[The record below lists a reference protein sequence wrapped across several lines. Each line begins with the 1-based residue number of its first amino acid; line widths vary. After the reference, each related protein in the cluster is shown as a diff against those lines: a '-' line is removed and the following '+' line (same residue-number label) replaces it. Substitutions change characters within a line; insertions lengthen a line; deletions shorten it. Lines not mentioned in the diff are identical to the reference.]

1 MKLFLI
7 VVVLLAFAVASIAIK
22 MFLVKGGMFV
32 KTCSSVDTGTGRRIG
47 CTCGDK
53 SPEERCENYE
63 AHHGSADTARR
74 IATLNLKIK

>member
-1 MKLFLI
+1 MKLFLL
-7 VVVLLAFAVASIAIK
+7 VVVMLGFAFVAIAIK

-32 KTCSSVDTGTGRRIG
+32 KTCSSIDTGTGKKVG

-63 AHHGSADTARR
+63 AHHGSGDTARR
-74 IATLNLKIK
+74 IATLNLKVK